1 MLAEVGLADL
11 LDISLA
17 ECALVEVGL
26 VMLKTVVV
34 QCQAAEQF
42 DALLSIVEVECAVEA
57 VVTEAQSVV
66 VVGIKAAAKSLSATF
81 HSLDPHHGIDLGII
95 LSSRS
100 VDHFHLLDFLTRK
113 TLELADIIDLPSIDI
128 IYRRALSNHLNTAI
142 STHEPGHTCKSIGCR
157 AGVSE
162 RSAHQSGHE
171 HVTIHLCLL
180 HSGHHLHI
188 VESLS
193 HLGHALC
200 CVFYYFQL
208 AILCRCCCST
218 RKHHHSKNQL
228 FHFSRCYLLLL
239 ICFL

>member
-42 DALLSIVEVECAVEA
+42 DALLSIVEVETSVQA
-57 VVTEAQSVV
+57 VVTEAQTVV

-81 HSLDPHHGIDLGII
+81 HSLYSHHGIDLCVI
-95 LSSRS
+95 LCSRG
-100 VDHFHLLDFLTRK
+100 VDHLHLLDFLTRQ
-113 TLELADIIDLPSIDI
+113 TLELADVIDLPSIDI

-142 STHEPGHTCKSIGCR
+142 ATHKSRHTCESIGCR
-157 AGVSE
+157 TCIRE
-162 RSAHQSGHE
+162 RCAHQSGHE

-180 HSGHHLHI
+180 HSGHHLY
-188 VESLS
+188 VVQSLS

-208 AILCRCCCST
+208 AILCSCCCST